1 MELSN
6 KKMKE
11 DGTRDMDDDTRA
23 FDSSMFQS
31 NQAENENISLPELG
45 ELNEKLSSL
54 YNLLGKQQQQRG
66 DIQGKMNASRES
78 EEDVDDELLMSL
90 ELQQDI
96 LEENIVETLKNIQGV
111 TRKLETV
118 KEAEATVP
126 EETVLPGRGEEEK
139 DDPEAS
145 ATFEDEDD
153 AGLDELVSE
162 MIETGTESLEE
173 VEELFSETLDELT
186 PGEAEVGI
194 KVDETAHVEEPT
206 EEKAE
211 PEGEELFAQEPEP
224 SVPEP
229 SGPKLPSKPAPERR
243 KGEEA
248 TRTSRPKLTRT
259 LISEIEELSSTTT
272 TIPAERE
279 RPRQRKRSG
288 LETIS
293 LERLQKP
300 RRKRLKV
307 DLLKSATVLSFKKC
321 TNCKAIVPANFKIC
335 GRCGETLKSIC
346 PICEARIPR
355 GVEYCSNCNK
365 RVMY

>member
-11 DGTRDMDDDTRA
+11 DGTHDIEDNTRA

-31 NQAENENISLPELG
+31 NQAENENISLPETG
-45 ELNEKLSSL
+45 ELNEKLASL

-66 DIQGKMNASRES
+66 DIQERMNVNRES
-78 EEDVDDELLMSL
+78 KEDVDDELLMAL
-90 ELQQDI
+90 EIQRDI
-96 LEENIVETLKNIQGV
+96 LEENIVETLQNIQVV
-111 TRKLETV
+111 TRELEVV
-118 KEAEATVP
+118 KEAEVTVP
-126 EETVLPGRGEEEK
+126 GETALPERGEEETE
-139 DDPEAS
+139 DPEAS
-145 ATFEDEDD
+145 ETFEDEDD
-153 AGLDELVSE
+153 AGLDELVPE
-162 MIETGTESLEE
+162 LIETGTESLEE

-186 PGEAEVGI
+186 PGETEVGI
-194 KVDETAHVEEPT
+194 KLDETAHVEEPT

-211 PEGEELFAQEPEP
+211 PEGEELFAQEPGP

-229 SGPKLPSKPAPERR
+229 SKPKLPSKPAPERR
-243 KGEEA
+243 KSEEV

-259 LISEIEELSSTTT
+259 LISEIEEVSSTT

-293 LERLQKP
+293 LEKTPKP

-346 PICEARIPR
+346 PICGARIPR
-355 GVEYCSNCNK
+355 GVEYCGNCNK